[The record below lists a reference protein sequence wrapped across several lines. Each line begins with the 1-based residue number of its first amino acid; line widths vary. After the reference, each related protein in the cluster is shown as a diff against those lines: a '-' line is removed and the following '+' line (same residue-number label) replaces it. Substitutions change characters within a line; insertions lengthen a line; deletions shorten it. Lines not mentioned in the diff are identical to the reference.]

1 MSELPAQEASRWERL
16 GGRRAL
22 GFAIAA
28 GLAVWLGFA
37 GLPVRLAEEVVK
49 RGGYYFM
56 ALTFAA
62 WVWTLIVAFRRR
74 RESAAVAPAETFSSL
89 HRIGLGALIGLLTLM
104 AVQSEPYRGKILN
117 DEFVLQSTAY
127 NLHHFR
133 DVATMVRG
141 YDVEGTFIST
151 DNYLDKR
158 PYFYPFLVSLLHDFT
173 GYRSANAFALNSVL
187 YAVALGLVFAVGRSL
202 AGWRGGLLATLF
214 AGALPLL
221 GQNATGSGMELL
233 NIVMILATLWLGA
246 RYLADPEEAG
256 LNAFILAAILLAQSR
271 YESALYVVAAAG
283 VVLLG
288 WRAAHRIILPWSA
301 LAAPLLLL
309 PVALQNRVVA
319 NSPLLWELDE
329 ARKVR
334 FSVDYLPAN
343 LRGALAF
350 LFNGNA
356 ERANSLLLS
365 TVGLAALAG
374 LFVLAVWRWRSWR
387 RRLPMELAL
396 GCFASVIIA
405 NMGLVMFYYWSS
417 FDDPMASRFSLPGLM
432 LMIFAVVVMAR
443 WLDRRLPATLLLL
456 VLAGGWA
463 LPDAAAKFG
472 HHYYSHM
479 GNDEIAWHHRL
490 VQSRPSARRLVIS
503 NRTSLSWLL
512 EETPAILLD
521 RARLVADRLQ
531 HQLSQPLFDEILVI
545 QALRPTSAEGDFRLP
560 EEESLPD
567 FFRTELLAEK
577 RFGTRLCR
585 VSRLVAVDLPSGW
598 EPPLGKGKE
607 AAKKTGSTSE

>member
-1 MSELPAQEASRWERL
+1 V
-16 GGRRAL
+16 
-22 GFAIAA
+22 

-37 GLPVRLAEEVVK
+37 GLPVKLAEEVVK
-49 RGGYYFM
+49 RGGYYVM
-56 ALTFAA
+56 ALTVAA
-62 WVWTLIVAFRRR
+62 WVWALSVVLRRWLASAAVGPSRRSSAFRRW
-74 RESAAVAPAETFSSL
+74 A
-89 HRIGLGALIGLLTLM
+89 LGALIGLLALM

-173 GYRSANAFALNSVL
+173 GYRSANAFVLNSAL
-187 YAVALGLVFAVGRSL
+187 YAVSLVLTFAIGRSL
-202 AGWRGGLLATLF
+202 AGWRGGVLATLL

-221 GQNATGSGMELL
+221 GQNATGSGMEML
-233 NIVMILATLWLGA
+233 NCVMILTALWLGA

-256 LNAFILAAILLAQSR
+256 LNAFILAAVLLAQSR
-271 YESALYVVAAAG
+271 YESALYVVAAAA

-288 WRAAHRIILPWSA
+288 WRSARRIILPWSA

-334 FSVDYLPAN
+334 FSVDYLPDN

-365 TVGLAALAG
+365 SVGLVALG
-374 LFVLAVWRWRSWR
+374 GVLGLAVWRWRTWR
-387 RRLPMELAL
+387 VRSPVELAL
-396 GCFASVIIA
+396 GCFATVILA
-405 NMGLVMFYYWSS
+405 NTGLVMFYYWAS
-417 FDDPMASRFSLPGLM
+417 FDDPMASRFSLPWLL

-443 WLDRRLPATLLLL
+443 WLDRRLPATTWLL
-456 VLAGGWA
+456 VLAAGWA
-463 LPDAAAKFG
+463 LPEAAAKFG
-472 HHYYSHM
+472 HHYYSHL
-479 GNDEIAWHHRL
+479 GNDEIAWHHRF
-490 VQSRPSARRLVIS
+490 VQSRPAARRLVIS

-521 RARLVADRLQ
+521 RARMVADRLQ
-531 HQLSQPLFDEILVI
+531 HQLTQPLFDEILVI
-545 QALRPTSAEGDFRLP
+545 QALRPTSADGDFRLP
-560 EEESLPD
+560 EEEALPD
-567 FFRTELLAEK
+567 FFRTELVAEK

-585 VSRLVAVDLPSGW
+585 VSRLVAVELPPGW
-598 EPPLGKGKE
+598 EPPLGKGKGA
-607 AAKKTGSTSE
+607 AAKTGGTSE

>member
-1 MSELPAQEASRWERL
+1 MSDAPAQDSSRWRRW
-16 GGRRAL
+16 GGGRAL
-22 GFAIAA
+22 GLVAAA

-37 GLPVRLAEEVVK
+37 GLPVRVAEEWVK

-56 ALTFAA
+56 ALTFAV
-62 WVWTLIVAFRRR
+62 WVWTLIAVFRRR
-74 RESAAVAPAETFSSL
+74 HAPAVALPTQADSHL
-89 HRIGLGALIGLLTLM
+89 QRWALGAVIAVLTVM

-158 PYFYPFLVSLLHDFT
+158 PYFYPFLVSLLHDLT
-173 GYRSANAFALNSVL
+173 GYRPANAFALNSLL

-202 AGWRGGLLATLF
+202 AGWRGGLLATLL

-233 NIVMILATLWLGA
+233 NLVMILATLWLGA
-246 RYLADPEEAG
+246 RHLAAPEETG
-256 LNAFILAAILLAQSR
+256 LNAFILSAVLLAQSR

-288 WRAAHRIILPWSA
+288 WRAARRVMLPWSVI
-301 LAAPLLLL
+301 AAPLLLL

-334 FSVDYLPAN
+334 FSIDYLPSN
-343 LRGALAF
+343 LRGAFAF
-350 LFNGNA
+350 LFNGSA

-365 TVGLAALAG
+365 AAGLAA
-374 LFVLAVWRWRSWR
+374 FSVLLVLVAWRWRTWR
-387 RRLPMELAL
+387 RWSPMELAL
-396 GCFASVIIA
+396 AWVGAVIIA
-405 NMGLVMFYYWSS
+405 NTGLVMFYYWSS
-417 FDDPMASRFSLPGLM
+417 FDDPMASRFSLPGL
-432 LMIFAVVVMAR
+432 LLLVFAVVVVAR
-443 WLDRRLPATLLLL
+443 WLDRRLPATTWLL

-463 LPDAAAKFG
+463 LPDAAAKLG
-472 HHYYSHM
+472 HHYYSHL
-479 GNDEIAWHHRL
+479 GNDEIAWHHRFVEAL
-490 VQSRPSARRLVIS
+490 PPARRLVIS

-512 EETPAILLD
+512 QETPAILLD

-531 HQLSQPLFDEILVI
+531 HQLTQPLFDEILVI
-545 QALRPTSAEGDFRLP
+545 QALRPTSVDGDFRLP
-560 EEESLPD
+560 EEEALPE
-567 FFRTELLAEK
+567 FFRMELLAEK
-577 RFGTRLCR
+577 RFGTRLSR
-585 VSRLVAVDLPSGW
+585 VSRLVAVDLPAGW

-607 AAKKTGSTSE
+607 SAKKAAGASE